1 MSIDRHLLDIVCC
14 PVTRQPLEAVPANL
28 LERINSRIAAGT
40 LTTVDNV
47 AVTESFGEALMTRDG
62 RIAYPVLDGIPV
74 LLEERG
80 VHLGQLD

>member
-1 MSIDRHLLDIVCC
+1 VSIDRHLLDIVCC
-14 PVTRQPLEAVPANL
+14 PVTRQPLETVPANL

-47 AVTESFGEALMTRDG
+47 AVTEPFLEALMTRDG

-80 VHLGQLD
+80 VHLGQID